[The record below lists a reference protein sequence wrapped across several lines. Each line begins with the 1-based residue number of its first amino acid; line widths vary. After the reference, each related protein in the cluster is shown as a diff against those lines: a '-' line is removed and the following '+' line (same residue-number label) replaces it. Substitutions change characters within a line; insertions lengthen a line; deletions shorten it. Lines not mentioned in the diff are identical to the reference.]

1 MQKKSISADLM
12 ENFAK
17 QPYNDRTPMLYS
29 LIANKLRNKITEFS
43 GYVSKKL
50 DKTAQR
56 FIREALYGIM
66 ASQSVMLTEIG
77 RCLETRVSLK
87 KTEER
92 FCRQLKKEQI
102 WEQVHRQVLSDAG
115 RRITDQTLLILDLG
129 DVYKKY
135 AEKMQYLAMVRDG
148 SEGGPIVNGYWTT
161 QVIGAELNKNE
172 VLPLY
177 QELFSQDAPDFISEN
192 AQIIKAID
200 MVGEYAGRRGIWVID
215 RGGDRGKLFAHLLNN
230 DYEFIV
236 RLTGNRNLVHGKKH
250 VEALTLAH
258 QCKSPYHDTLVKE
271 VDGIEKVYHIRYGYM
286 PVGLP
291 GHDRQLYMLVV
302 HGFGLKPMM
311 LLTTRPLRRNNKV
324 LYRLLASYIKR
335 WSIEETIRFVK
346 QTYDMENI
354 RVLKYE
360 RLRNMMALLLAVFY
374 FLAVFLDT
382 NQKLKIM
389 TGHLLKQAKR
399 VFGVPDFKYYALGD
413 GISALFR
420 RSPGKL
426 EPERTNEVD
435 PSQLDMGFT

>member
-1 MQKKSISADLM
+1 
-12 ENFAK
+12 
-17 QPYNDRTPMLYS
+17 
-29 LIANKLRNKITEFS
+29 
-43 GYVSKKL
+43 V
-50 DKTAQR
+50 
-56 FIREALYGIM
+56 
-66 ASQSVMLTEIG
+66 
-77 RCLETRVSLK
+77 
-87 KTEER
+87 
-92 FCRQLKKEQI
+92 
-102 WEQVHRQVLSDAG
+102 
-115 RRITDQTLLILDLG
+115 
-129 DVYKKY
+129 
-135 AEKMQYLAMVRDG
+135 
-148 SEGGPIVNGYWTT
+148 
-161 QVIGAELNKNE
+161 
-172 VLPLY
+172 
-177 QELFSQDAPDFISEN
+177 
-192 AQIIKAID
+192 
-200 MVGEYAGRRGIWVID
+200 
-215 RGGDRGKLFAHLLNN
+215 
-230 DYEFIV
+230 
-236 RLTGNRNLVHGKKH
+236 GNRNLVHGKKH

-302 HGFGLKPMM
+302 HGFGQKPMM
-311 LLTTRPLRRNNKV
+311 LLTTRPLGRNRKV

-399 VFGVPDFKYYALGD
+399 VFGIPDFKYYALGD

-426 EPERTNEVD
+426 EPARPNKVD